1 MLINQSKIIID
12 KVVDE
17 ADLAFLDE
25 SSRQLHAKIVE
36 IVATESKAK
45 IIDYAGR
52 LDREFSNSGTYYFDG
67 LAKLAL
73 HLYKLDIPMLMSS
86 EAGDVKRGT
95 EVSLQRYKKLIVA
108 AQKQSPGGLKFIAQF
123 CSLLVSKYLSK
134 S

>member
-1 MLINQSKIIID
+1 
-12 KVVDE
+12 VVDE
-17 ADLAFLDE
+17 ADLALLDE

-36 IVATESKAK
+36 IVAKES
-45 IIDYAGR
+45 IYAGR